1 MDITV
6 EDFLEANQKFN
17 ELEEDENKQIYEVIN
32 GKIPVL
38 ISAPHS
44 VRQYRNGKIKEKD
57 LYTGPIVIELQR
69 LTNCYCIYKTKNNN
83 DDANYDIEN
92 NSYKEEILKIIKK
105 NKIKLL
111 IDIHGASNKYG
122 FGIDIGTGEGK
133 NLNNKKK
140 AVEILKNILER
151 YEIENIEIDK
161 IFKANS
167 IHTIC
172 KTISEKTMIPCIE
185 IEIAKKYR
193 DIENFEELTKM
204 ILALRKYIK
213 EIVK

>member
-1 MDITV
+1 MMMQIMI
-6 EDFLEANQKFN
+6 QK
-17 ELEEDENKQIYEVIN
+17 
-32 GKIPVL
+32 
-38 ISAPHS
+38 
-44 VRQYRNGKIKEKD
+44 
-57 LYTGPIVIELQR
+57 
-69 LTNCYCIYKTKNNN
+69 
-83 DDANYDIEN
+83 
-92 NSYKEEILKIIKK
+92 IKK

-122 FGIDIGTGEGK
+122 FGVDIGTGEGK

-151 YEIENIEIDK
+151 YEIENVELDK
-161 IFKANS
+161 RFKANS

-193 DIENFEELTKM
+193 DIEQFNKLTKM
-204 ILALRKYIK
+204 ILA
-213 EIVK
+213 